1 MPVESDKAIK
11 VCSVLSDYECQTTFW
26 KDFSIEEH
34 FGEEAVRDTY
44 RRAKAEE
51 A

>member
-1 MPVESDKAIK
+1 MK
-11 VCSVLSDYECQTTFW
+11 LLGYECKTIFW
-26 KDFSIEEH
+26 EDFSIEEH

-44 RRAKAEE
+44 RRAKAEK